1 MGSDRSEGEWMDMT
15 TGLVMKSSKGV
26 VWASKQAQEEG
37 KVYGSSRR
45 ASGMRGRATG

>member
-26 VWASKQAQEEG
+26 VWTSKHRKRARCMAVVEEQ
-37 KVYGSSRR
+37 V
-45 ASGMRGRATG
+45 A